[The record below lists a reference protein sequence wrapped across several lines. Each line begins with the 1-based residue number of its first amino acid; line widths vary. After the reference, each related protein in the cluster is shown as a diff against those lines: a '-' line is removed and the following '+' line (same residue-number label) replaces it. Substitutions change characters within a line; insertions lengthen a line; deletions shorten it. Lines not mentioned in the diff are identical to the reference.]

1 MFKKIL
7 SLLVAFVCLAAVAVS
22 ITRAFNG
29 LDAGPGYGSGD
40 SSPEFEEDGGYVP
53 IP

>member
-1 MFKKIL
+1 MLKKIL

-22 ITRAFNG
+22 ISHAYNG
-29 LDAGPGYGSGD
+29 LDAGPGEP
-40 SSPEFEEDGGYVP
+40 SPEFEEDGGYVP

>member
-7 SLLVAFVCLAAVAVS
+7 SLLFAFVCIATVAVS
-22 ITRAFNG
+22 VTRAFNG
-29 LDAGPGYGSGD
+29 LEAGPGGGD
-40 SSPEFEEDGGYVP
+40 TTPEFEDDGGYVP